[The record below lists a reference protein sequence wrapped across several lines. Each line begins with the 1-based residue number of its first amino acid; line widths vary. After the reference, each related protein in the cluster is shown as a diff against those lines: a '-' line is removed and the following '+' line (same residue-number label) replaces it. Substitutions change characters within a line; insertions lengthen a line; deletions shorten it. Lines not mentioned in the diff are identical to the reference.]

1 MKNNKNLFSLA
12 LLLVNCIAL
21 FSQPTAKIISND
33 VRLCESGTADIIIEL
48 TGQQPFD
55 IDLRFLTN
63 SGYVIQRAHID
74 QQVSEFTIPITFPYA
89 DEKAPLEYT
98 VELIKITDRNGTTD
112 ITDEKV
118 KVFVDDKSQITIGST
133 AIVCGRSFT
142 TNSQSLS
149 PNATYLW
156 TCTTGTFDDPTK
168 LNPTFTG
175 TNTTTEESYTLVL
188 ESKNGACKDGNSVT
202 QSMLL
207 TLKGRPKGTITTEE
221 DIICAPADRTVNLN
235 FVGNGSY
242 SYQLINTAGDTFDG
256 TSNSDSKLETLTIM
270 DNDKIQLYSLTDN
283 SSGCQATASDLT
295 GEKSFINETPNT
307 SVGDYS
313 TVCGEERSLIL
324 SGSDNTNTTGEWT
337 TSTPGVVF
345 ENASLHN
352 SSVSSDTYQEID
364 ASWTETTENLGCV
377 NSADTKILFSESPT
391 LSLAK
396 NKDQI
401 CENSSTILPL
411 TLKGNGPWQVRYS
424 DDSGKQYSEEIDTNN
439 HNIIINGEDLSPGT
453 FNYSFTDITGANGCI
468 TDLTDTTFNL
478 VVDELPYPFA
488 GEDQT
493 VCGREVVLEASKP
506 FVGVGLWQGKGTFI
520 DQEDPN
526 TTFTALNFGTQDLQ
540 WIIVNGACVAE
551 DLVSINF
558 LEAPYPVNAGSDT
571 TIYVST
577 AMTLNALPL
586 ETGIGQWTVAS
597 GNSKIDDPNNPK
609 SLISNLEKGQH
620 ILTWTGY
627 IQNSEACESIEDE
640 ITIISKDIVAPSGI
654 SPNGDGFNDVL
665 KLLGAENITNNKLSV
680 FNQHGKL
687 IYSATNYEN
696 DWNGIDNGGSKLSPG
711 TYYYTF
717 EGDQLK
723 TPIKNY
729 LIIKYD

>member
-21 FSQPTAKIISND
+21 FSQPTAKIISDD
-33 VRLCESGTADIIIEL
+33 VRLCESGTAEIVIAL
-48 TGQQPFD
+48 TGTQPFEV
-55 IDLRFLTN
+55 DLRFLTN
-63 SGYVIQRAHID
+63 SGYVIQHARIEE
-74 QQVSEFTIPITFPYA
+74 QVTEFTIPITLPYA

-98 VELIKITDRNGTTD
+98 VELIKITDRYGSLD
-112 ITDEKV
+112 ITDEEV
-118 KVFVDDKSQITIGST
+118 NVFVDDKSQITIGSNDN
-133 AIVCGRSFT
+133 ICGRSFT

-156 TCTTGTFDDPTK
+156 TCATGTFDDPTK

-175 TNTTTEESYTLVL
+175 TNTTLEESYTLVL
-188 ESKNGACKDGNSVT
+188 ESENGACRNGNAIT

-207 TLKGRPKGTITTEE
+207 TLKGSPEGTITTEE

-235 FVGNGSY
+235 FDGNGSY

-256 TSNSDSKLETLTIM
+256 TSNSNSELETLTIAN
-270 DNDKIQLYSLTDN
+270 NDKIQLYSLTDN
-283 SSGCQATASDLT
+283 SSGCQAATSDLT

-307 SVGDYS
+307 LVGEYS
-313 TVCGEERSLIL
+313 TVCGEGQSIALN
-324 SGSDNTNTTGEWT
+324 GSNNTNTSGTWT
-337 TSTPGVVF
+337 SPTLGVVF
-345 ENASLHN
+345 TDASDPN
-352 SSVSSDTYQEID
+352 SLISSGSYQEADIT
-364 ASWTETTENLGCV
+364 WTETTQNLGCV
-377 NSADTKILFSESPT
+377 NSASTTILFSESPT
-391 LSLAK
+391 LTIDK
-396 NKDQI
+396 NQDQI
-401 CENSSTILPL
+401 CENSSTVLPL
-411 TLKGNGPWQVRYS
+411 NVTGNSPWVVTFT
-424 DDSGKQYSEEIDTNN
+424 DGFGKSYTEDVTSNI
-439 HNIIINGEDLSPGT
+439 HNVIINGEDLAPGI
-453 FNYSFTDITGANGCI
+453 FNYSFTDITGSNGCIKEI
-468 TDLTDTTFNL
+468 TDLTFNL
-478 VVDELPYPFA
+478 SIDELPYPIA

-493 VCGREVVLEASKP
+493 VCGREVTLEANTP
-506 FVGVGLWQGKGTFI
+506 LVGIGLWKGKGTFI
-520 DQEDPN
+520 DPGDPN
-526 TTFTALNFGTQDLQ
+526 TEFTALNFGQQDLQ
-540 WIIVNGACVAE
+540 WIIVNGVCIAE
-551 DLVSINF
+551 DIVNINF

-586 ETGIGQWTVAS
+586 ETGKGRWAVIS
-597 GNSKIDDPNNPK
+597 GNSKIDDPYNPK
-609 SLISNLEKGQH
+609 SPISNLEKGQH

-665 KLLGAENITNNKLSV
+665 KILGAENITNNRLSV